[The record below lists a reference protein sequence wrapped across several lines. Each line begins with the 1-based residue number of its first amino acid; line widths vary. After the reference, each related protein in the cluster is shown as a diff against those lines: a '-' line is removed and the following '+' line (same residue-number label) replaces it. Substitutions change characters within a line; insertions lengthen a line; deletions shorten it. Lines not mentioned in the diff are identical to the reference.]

1 MNRYFTKILSL
12 FLLFIFLQSEAVAQ
26 NGIVRGIVSDR
37 QTGDALVTATVSIQ
51 PLPEGNLRGEVTDN
65 NGHFQISRIEQG
77 RYEFLVR
84 YLGYETFRDTIEVTR
99 AEQVLL
105 RNVQLRPSSEEL
117 GEVEVLDRAKANNA
131 GQIKIQPETIGRVP
145 TPGGSAD
152 FVSYIQNQPGVLA
165 TGDRGGQLFV
175 RGGTPAGN
183 LVLMDG
189 SLIYQPFHIVGFF
202 SVFPEEVVSSADFYA
217 GGFGAEYSERSSS
230 VMDIRLKNGN
240 LYEPGWAASISP
252 FISDLFF
259 ESPIKE
265 GKSSVLVSMRG
276 SLIEATS
283 AQYLQEQQ
291 PLRFNSQLVK
301 YNSTSNEGLGCSALM
316 MRTYDR
322 GKLDFQSDQYFK
334 WSNFVTGG
342 RCSVASEESSLSFM
356 EMNFGLSHF
365 NNEAGGEEADTR
377 KSSIF
382 KSNLDIQFAHYLG
395 HIRLDYGLFTNF
407 RTVNYDVVNRF
418 VSLDESETSFLT
430 TGAFVEFEV
439 PVGRYLQLKPGVVGT
454 SYLNRLSSKVEPR
467 FRVSLDFSE
476 EFGTALHGAA
486 GIYYQPVIGLSDLRD
501 AGTAFTAWM
510 LSPDEDRV
518 LKTFHYLLGIRQ
530 SITRYF
536 DISVEGFHKKIE
548 NTPVSVWNPI
558 AEFTTDLAY
567 ADGNVN
573 GVDARLDLTLPNF
586 YAAIGYGYSITEYES
601 TQDHFMR
608 WYGEPS
614 QTYNPSHDRRHQ
626 VNAQLGFDFKAYSL
640 NLNWIYGSGMPYTRP
655 MGFDSFFNLEEGIPT
670 ITEDYGDPR
679 ILLEKPLQ
687 GRMPDFH
694 RLDVS
699 VERLIKLQRTNM
711 KLQLGAINTYDQK
724 NLFYYDVFY
733 QRGINQLPVVPYL
746 SLKIGTK

>member
-51 PLPEGNLRGEVTDN
+51 ALPEGNLRGEVTDN

-601 TQDHFMR
+601 AQDHFMR

>member
-240 LYEPGWAASISP
+240 MYEPGWAASISP

-291 PLRFNSQLVK
+291 PLRFNSQLIK

-418 VSLDESETSFLT
+418 VSLDESDTSFLT